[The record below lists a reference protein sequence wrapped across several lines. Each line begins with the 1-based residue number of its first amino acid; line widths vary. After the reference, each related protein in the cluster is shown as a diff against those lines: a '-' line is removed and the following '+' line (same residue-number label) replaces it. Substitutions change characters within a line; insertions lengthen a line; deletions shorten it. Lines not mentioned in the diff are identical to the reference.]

1 MTEWSEKDRGLAV
14 GLLALE
20 DSTVLGVPAS
30 VAFDDESDGHLV
42 AVPRVNHA
50 QAAIDRAR
58 EQDKKPAAGTEYFV
72 ADLRVNPEYDA

>member
-1 MTEWSEKDRGLAV
+1 MT
-14 GLLALE
+14 LE
-20 DSTVLGVPAS
+20 DTTVLGIPAS

-58 EQDKKPAAGTEYFV
+58 EKEKKPDAGTEYFV
-72 ADLRVNPEYDA
+72 ADLRVNPEYENQIG